1 MEVSIRAPRSS
12 AGRPFV
18 ERDCPIP
25 SKFQSAPRVLLRG
38 DASNRGA
45 RRGLGRSFNPRPA
58 FFCGATISP
67 TNSAI
72 YYTFQS
78 APRVLLRGDGVVKEQ
93 RLVRVEVSIR
103 APRSS
108 AGRPGRPGR
117 LPHCYGGFNPR
128 PAFFCGA
135 TLWRARLPDPQQVS
149 IRAPRSSAGRR
160 LKPGCKAGPR
170 AEFQSAP
177 PVLLRGDHLAN
188 KFGHLFHVS
197 IRAPRSSA
205 GRRSG
210 KRTTACT
217 SRSFNPR
224 PAFFCGAT
232 LSRRTPYATWCCFN
246 PRPAFFCGATRT
258 PRPLTSLLWRF
269 QSAPRVLL
277 RGDGAPCAQT
287 KALSSFNPRPAF
299 FCGATAMRWKDC
311 LRQWEF
317 QSAPRVLLRGDQP
330 FPSTVWE
337 RLG

>member
-1 MEVSIRAPRSS
+1 MRVQLAQRVSRLRVNWALDQPCPVSIADSQPRQAVAQFCLGCSCR
-12 AGRPFV
+12 GFNPRPAFFCGATV
-18 ERDCPIP
+18 DALKHALMSR
-25 SKFQSAPRVLLRG
+25 FQSAPRVLLRG
-38 DASNRGA
+38 DWLKLSNLFRYIC
-45 RRGLGRSFNPRPA
+45 FNPRPA
-58 FFCGATISP
+58 FFCGATPFPFWSGLIGS
-67 TNSAI
+67 
-72 YYTFQS
+72 
-78 APRVLLRGDGVVKEQ
+78 
-93 RLVRVEVSIR
+93 
-103 APRSS
+103 
-108 AGRPGRPGR
+108 
-117 LPHCYGGFNPR
+117 GFNPR

-177 PVLLRGDHLAN
+177 RVLLRGDHLAN
-188 KFGHLFHVS
+188 KFGHLLHVS

-277 RGDGAPCAQT
+277 RGDGAPCVQT
-287 KALSSFNPRPAF
+287 KAFSSFTPPPAF
-299 FCGATAMRWKDC
+299 FGGATAMPWKDC

-317 QSAPRVLLRGDQP
+317 QPAPRVLLRGDQ
-330 FPSTVWE
+330 
-337 RLG
+337 